1 MMKNTMTEKYRS
13 VFVSDI
19 HLGTKMCQ
27 DEFFLQF
34 LKSFECDT
42 LYLVGDIIDGWAMS
56 QKTYWPQQHNDIIQ
70 KILRKSRKGTKVVYI
85 PGNHDEFMRA
95 FCSDDLIPFG
105 NITLTDQ
112 VVHTSASNKKYLVI
126 HGDQFDAVIKKLKW
140 LAFIGSYAYDISIK
154 LNVFVNYFRK
164 LSGLPFW
171 SLSAYLKYKVKS
183 AVNFI
188 SDYEENL
195 CNYAKIKKV
204 DGIICGHI
212 HHPNITKIND
222 IEYLNCGDWCE
233 SLTAIVEHEDGT
245 MELLRWKKS

>member
-1 MMKNTMTEKYRS
+1 MTINTYKS
-13 VFVSDI
+13 VFISDI

-27 DEFFLQF
+27 GEFFLQF
-34 LKSFECDT
+34 LKSFECET
-42 LYLVGDIIDGWAMS
+42 LYLVGDIIDGWALS
-56 QKTYWPQQHNDIIQ
+56 QKTYWPQTHNDVIQ
-70 KILRKSRKGTKVVYI
+70 KLLRKSRKGTKIVYI

-95 FCSDDLIPFG
+95 FCSDDLIEFG
-105 NITLTDQ
+105 NIQITDQ
-112 VVHTSASNKKYLVI
+112 IIHTSISNKKYLVI

-140 LAFIGSYAYDISIK
+140 LAFIGSYAYDLSIK
-154 LNVFVNYFRK
+154 LNVTVNFFRR
-164 LSGLPFW
+164 LFGLPFW

-195 CNYAKIKKV
+195 TNYAKIKQC

-212 HHPNITKIND
+212 HHPNITTINN

-233 SLTAIVEHEDGT
+233 SLTAIVEHYDGT
-245 MELLRWKKS
+245 MELIRWKKS

>member
-1 MMKNTMTEKYRS
+1 MMKNMMIKKYRS
-13 VFVSDI
+13 VFISDV

-42 LYLVGDIIDGWAMS
+42 LYLVGDIIDGWAMT
-56 QKTYWPQQHNDIIQ
+56 QKTYWPQRHNDIIQ

-95 FCSDDLIPFG
+95 FCSDDLITYG
-105 NITLTDQ
+105 NITLTNHI
-112 VVHTSASNKKYLVI
+112 VHTSASNKKYLVI

-140 LAFIGSYAYDISIK
+140 LAFIGSYAYDMSIK

-164 LSGLPFW
+164 LLKLPFW

-188 SDYEENL
+188 FDYEENL
-195 CNYAKIKKV
+195 CNYAKIKNV

-212 HHPNITKIND
+212 HHPSINKIND

-233 SLTAIVEHEDGT
+233 SLTAIVEHYDGT
-245 MELLRWKKS
+245 MELIKWKKS